1 MIIRGW
7 WVRGAGSGTTDQ
19 KLQASGYKMN
29 MFCWRPN
36 MYADEYNVN
45 VTVVICVYQI
55 TTLDTLNILI

>member
-1 MIIRGW
+1 
-7 WVRGAGSGTTDQ
+7 
-19 KLQASGYKMN
+19 
-29 MFCWRPN
+29 